1 MELSYDPETEQLT
14 ITPDRRTVRMTFNR
28 GTGRTSVWV
37 NPSGLSS
44 GWRAS
49 TPFTTSS
56 SSLSSI
62 TEQQHSHNRHS
73 NNQNLTR
80 VRQTDSQISF
90 GSVGDQ
96 RSTTVRSVAQRVRG
110 RGGRGF
116 DNSSSNSNLIS
127 RSSAAQSRNGNESTR
142 RRSLQQQHQ
151 QQQSSTAQQ
160 TFNAEE
166 NSDDDDDDQQNG
178 QNSRSS
184 N

>member
-28 GTGRTSVWV
+28 GTGRTSIWV
-37 NPSGLSS
+37 NPDGLSS

-49 TPFTTSS
+49 TPFTTSAPATTASPPS
-56 SSLSSI
+56 SSPS
-62 TEQQHSHNRHS
+62 
-73 NNQNLTR
+73 
-80 VRQTDSQISF
+80 DSQISF

-96 RSTTVRSVAQRVRG
+96 RSSTVRSVAQRVRG
-110 RGGRGF
+110 RGRRGF
-116 DNSSSNSNLIS
+116 DNSSSSSNLIS
-127 RSSAAQSRNGNESTR
+127 RSSAAQSRDGNESTR
-142 RRSLQQQHQ
+142 RRSLQHQ

-166 NSDDDDDDQQNG
+166 NSDNDDDKQNG